1 MLPLHCG
8 DYGYRNDD
16 GSECMTPLDRGQRAC
31 LRHKAEE
38 RAKARAAAR
47 DLVPPEAPPPSFEDE
62 DAIVRWSEQMADRVV
77 KGLLAP
83 ELSDSAGK
91 HADRAMRRLELRAQ
105 KALTDALLQLERGGT
120 AVVMLRQMLADPT
133 APRRPLPPK
142 RVVALGD
149 GDRPA

>member
-38 RAKARAAAR
+38 RARARAAAR
-47 DLVPPEAPPPSFEDE
+47 DLLPADAARPDFTTEDS
-62 DAIVRWSEQMADRVV
+62 IVAWSEDMADKVS

-83 ELSDSAGK
+83 ELSDAAGK

-133 APRRPLPPK
+133 ARRRPLPPK
-142 RVVALGD
+142 RAVALGN
-149 GDRPA
+149 GEQPA